1 MVIQRWQ
8 SVLLLVAVVMMGL
21 FSFMSLGQVETSDFS
36 FNFSALGLCP
46 EGIPTSGET
55 PECISTWYLFAVSLL
70 SGVLSLVAILT
81 FRQYKLQK
89 NLCLLTMLL
98 ICCVICL
105 TAMIGYN
112 TIDEAGV
119 SWSSIVCAPFISLI
133 AVIMAEQRIV
143 ADHRKIMSV
152 DRFRD

>member
-21 FSFMSLGQVETSDFS
+21 FSFMSLGQVQTADFS
-36 FNFSALGLCP
+36 YNFTALGLCP

-55 PECISTWYLFAVSLL
+55 PECVSTWYLFAVSLL
-70 SGVLSLVAILT
+70 SGLLSLVAIFT
-81 FRQYKLQK
+81 FKQYKLQK
-89 NLCLLTMLL
+89 RMCFLTMLL
-98 ICCVICL
+98 LCCVICIS
-105 TAMIGYN
+105 AIIGYN
-112 TIDEAGV
+112 TIDGASV

-143 ADHRKIMSV
+143 ADHRKIQAV